1 MFIDLVKAYDTA
13 DHELLIKVLEKYGV
27 RPTIRRIVATLYE
40 NLVIS
45 LTIGSEKVELH
56 RGVGVRQEDN
66 MAPVSSS

>member
-1 MFIDLVKAYDTA
+1 
-13 DHELLIKVLEKYGV
+13 VLEKYGV